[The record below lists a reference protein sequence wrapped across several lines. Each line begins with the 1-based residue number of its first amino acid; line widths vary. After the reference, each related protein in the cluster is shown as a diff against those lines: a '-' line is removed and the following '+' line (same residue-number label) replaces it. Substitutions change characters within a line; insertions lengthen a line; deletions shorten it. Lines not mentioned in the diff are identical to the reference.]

1 MKKLFFLLICLGFIS
16 QAVLA
21 KEIAVNVT
29 PALKLT
35 TANMKL
41 MPGDKADFVVAEDVK
56 VNSITCFK
64 KGDKVTG
71 VVTSREENGFLGQD
85 ASMCIEN
92 LYTINP
98 SGKRVKLKGIVYK
111 KGRSHDVVSGF
122 VVLSELLNPITSI
135 IRGGEVQMEP
145 NKDIF
150 TVYMEGK

>member
-1 MKKLFFLLICLGFIS
+1 MKKVFLLLYSLIFLS
-16 QAVLA
+16 QAGLA

-29 PALKLT
+29 PAAKLT

-41 MPGDKADFVVAEDVK
+41 IPGDKADFLVAEDVK
-56 VNSITCFK
+56 IDSATYFK
-64 KGDKVTG
+64 KGEKVTG
-71 VVTSREENGFLGQD
+71 IVTSREENGFLGQD

-92 LYTINP
+92 LYTINS

-111 KGRSHDVVSGF
+111 RGRSHDVINGF
-122 VVLSELLNPITSI
+122 LEPFIVI

-150 TVYMEGK
+150 TVYTEGK